1 MIAIIAG
8 TGTLPAQAC
17 KSLLNRQE
25 QTRASK
31 PSDLFPEPFFV
42 IVLFPENN
50 LAELQQIVGDKAEII
65 SQECYKAGQVLNLL
79 KQKAT
84 THLLFI
90 GKVDKSHLLK
100 TFKFDWLAVK
110 LLGSLLYK
118 SDAAVME
125 RLVKELE
132 SNGISVLRQDQ
143 VLNSLMV
150 KPGILTGKLT
160 DSLATDV
167 KMGIE
172 TAIKLSHFDI
182 GQTVVVKNQM
192 IVAVEA
198 IEGTDQCISR
208 GISLG
213 NGGVVV
219 CKAAHQ
225 NQNHKFDLPTLG
237 PGSLS
242 GISKGDVAVIAW
254 LHDKTF
260 IAQQEEFIKKA
271 NALGIA
277 LVSYKPD

>member
-17 KSLLNRQE
+17 KSLLSRPIEVQ
-25 QTRASK
+25 AS
-31 PSDLFPEPFFV
+31 EPFFV

-50 LAELQQIVGDKAEII
+50 LSELQQIIQNKAEII

-84 THLLFI
+84 TQLLFI

-110 LLGSLLYK
+110 LLASLIYK

-143 VLNSLMV
+143 VLSSLMV

-160 DSLATDV
+160 ENLATDV
-167 KMGIE
+167 KMGID
-172 TAIKLSHFDI
+172 TAIQLSHLDI
-182 GQTVVVKNQM
+182 GQTVVVKDQM
-192 IVAVEA
+192 IMAIEA
-198 IEGTDQCISR
+198 IEGTDKCIRR
-208 GISLG
+208 GIELG
-213 NGGVVV
+213 KSNVVV
-219 CKAAHQ
+219 CKAAHP

-237 PGSLS
+237 PGSLT
-242 GISKGDVAVIAW
+242 GISKGEVAVIAW
-254 LHDKTF
+254 LHDKTL
-260 IAQQEEFIKKA
+260 IAQQEEFIQKA
-271 NALGIA
+271 KELGIT
-277 LVSYKPD
+277 LVSYKPEA